1 MPPLSV
7 VHEVFWELYEFS
19 FRYKLL
25 ALDRRLSQDHDQQNI
40 NACFPGGLVLVL
52 QLAVREGL
60 GAKEWRTRLRYIGA
74 FVRVM
79 HNWNIS
85 HYPTIFQKVESKP
98 ELIME
103 QQALELERAAA
114 TFYAQQFF
122 DHFGRAPVV
131 PHQLD

>member
-1 MPPLSV
+1 MT
-7 VHEVFWELYEFS
+7 
-19 FRYKLL
+19 R
-25 ALDRRLSQDHDQQNI
+25 D
-40 NACFPGGLVLVL
+40 
-52 QLAVREGL
+52 GL
-60 GAKEWRTRLRYIGA
+60 GAKDWHTRLCYIGA

-79 HNWNIS
+79 RNWNIS

-98 ELIME
+98 ELITE

-122 DHFGRAPVV
+122 DHFGCAPVV

>member
-1 MPPLSV
+1 MT
-7 VHEVFWELYEFS
+7 
-19 FRYKLL
+19 R
-25 ALDRRLSQDHDQQNI
+25 D
-40 NACFPGGLVLVL
+40 
-52 QLAVREGL
+52 GL
-60 GAKEWRTRLRYIGA
+60 GAKDWRTRLRYIGA

-79 HNWNIS
+79 RNWNIS

-98 ELIME
+98 ELITE